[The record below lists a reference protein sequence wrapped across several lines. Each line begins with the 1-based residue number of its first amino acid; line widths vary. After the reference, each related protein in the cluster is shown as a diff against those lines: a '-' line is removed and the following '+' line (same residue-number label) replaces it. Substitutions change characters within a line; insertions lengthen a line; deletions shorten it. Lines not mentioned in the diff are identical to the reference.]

1 MMYYQP
7 VVSMRDDAVPWHRIV
22 GVEALIRMAH
32 PQRGTLAPGAF
43 AEALDHPRLAR
54 RIGCFVLNAA
64 LAQGERWHR
73 DGLPLRMSMNISARH
88 LLAPEFP
95 NDLWSALAAHPGIA
109 PASCEIEVTESAP
122 ILDFR
127 RAREILLACNRL
139 GVRIALDDF
148 GTGGASL
155 TYLQKLPTQ
164 TIKVDQSFVRN
175 VMNDHRDLAI
185 VAGVMKIADALG
197 LNVVAEGVET
207 VDQLQILDT
216 LGCHAMQGYLFARP
230 MPASEIP
237 TWVDHSTSISELT
250 TKRVGQGT
258 RVG

>member
-7 VVSMRDDAVPWHRIV
+7 VVSMRDDVAPWHRIV

-32 PQRGTLAPGAF
+32 PQRGILTPAAF

-73 DGLPLRMSMNISARH
+73 DGFPLRMSMNISVPH
-88 LLAPEFP
+88 LLDPEFP
-95 NDLWSALAAHPGIA
+95 KDLRAALSAHPGIA
-109 PASCEIEVTESAP
+109 PELCEIEVTESAP
-122 ILDFR
+122 ILDFHC
-127 RAREILLACNRL
+127 AREALLDCNRL
-139 GVRIALDDF
+139 GVRVALDDF

-155 TYLQKLPTQ
+155 TYLQKLPAQ

-207 VDQLQILDT
+207 VDQLQLLDT

-237 TWVDHSTSISELT
+237 TWIDRFTSISEFT
-250 TKRVGQGT
+250 TKRVEQGI